1 MHFINSIIS
10 IQPYTIT
17 VIFDNKERRKINF
30 EPLLVD
36 FPALKK
42 TSVFLTAT
50 LDDYPTIKWDGLA
63 KMKELDGSILPV
75 ALDFSPDTLYLMSEA
90 SNVMTP

>member
-63 KMKELDGSILPV
+63 KMKELDGTIVSAP
-75 ALDFSPDTLYLMSEA
+75 LDFSPDMLYSMSDV
-90 SNVMTP
+90 SS